1 MATDFSTLLS
11 DDQKRAILENNIQ
24 QLAYQGYQHELNM
37 KTAEALGSE
46 DGVASANE
54 YLAQTEAALL
64 THKEALDGLQPPV
77 VDPS

>member
-1 MATDFSTLLS
+1 MATDFSALLS

-46 DGVASANE
+46 QGVETANE
-54 YLAQTEAALL
+54 YIAQTEAALL
-64 THKEALDGLQPPV
+64 THREALDALPAPV
-77 VDPS
+77 VE

>member
-1 MATDFSTLLS
+1 MATDFSALLS

-46 DGVASANE
+46 QGVESANE
-54 YLAQTEAALL
+54 YIAQTEAALL
-64 THKEALDGLQPPV
+64 THQEALDALPAPV
-77 VDPS
+77 VE